1 MAKKVLKDKSGD
13 GDLIHDTSDQIQK
26 CLSCTKRVCINCVA
40 VKTPYDMDDI
50 DYDRPLLPGEKA
62 VLAVYAICGNDKEIS
77 AKTGISVSKCL
88 RYRKQLGLP
97 PATIVTSEIDRQAF
111 VDLWIRK

>member
-1 MAKKVLKDKSGD
+1 MVKKVLKDKSGD

-50 DYDRPLLPGEKA
+50 DYD
-62 VLAVYAICGNDKEIS
+62 
-77 AKTGISVSKCL
+77 
-88 RYRKQLGLP
+88 
-97 PATIVTSEIDRQAF
+97 
-111 VDLWIRK
+111 